1 MFGHHAK
8 TDEGEA
14 LGRRLNNKGVLG
26 IDHRGE
32 ASSELAREVAMV

>member
-1 MFGHHAK
+1 MFGYHAK

-14 LGRRLNNKGVLG
+14 LGRRLNNKGVHG

-32 ASSELAREVAMV
+32 ASSVLARLAAMV

>member
-14 LGRRLNNKGVLG
+14 LGRRLNNKGAQG
-26 IDHRGE
+26 IDHRRE
-32 ASSELAREVAMV
+32 ASSVLARQVAMV